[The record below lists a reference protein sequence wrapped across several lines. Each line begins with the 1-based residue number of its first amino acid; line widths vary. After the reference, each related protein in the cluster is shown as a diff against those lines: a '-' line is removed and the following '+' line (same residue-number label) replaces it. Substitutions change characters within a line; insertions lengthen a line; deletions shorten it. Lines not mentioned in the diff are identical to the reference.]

1 MRQIVLDTET
11 TGLEPALGH
20 RVIEIGCVEI
30 VNRRITEHRYQQ
42 YLNPQREI
50 DDGAVEVHG
59 ITLDD
64 LREKPQFGEVI
75 ADFIEFI
82 RGAELV
88 IHNADFDVGFL
99 DAELALVGSAWGN
112 IKDYCTVFDT
122 LQLAREVHPGQRN
135 SLDALCRRYEV
146 DNTHRGLHGA
156 LLDAELLAEVYL
168 AMTGGQA
175 SLALETAAAHDSPQR
190 QRHGEGGG
198 RAALAVIAP
207 TQAEL
212 AAHHATLRAIDQSSG
227 GNCVWS
233 RPGPQMS

>member
-122 LQLAREVHPGQRN
+122 LQLARR
-135 SLDALCRRYEV
+135 S
-146 DNTHRGLHGA
+146 
-156 LLDAELLAEVYL
+156 
-168 AMTGGQA
+168 A
-175 SLALETAAAHDSPQR
+175 SRS
-190 QRHGEGGG
+190 
-198 RAALAVIAP
+198 
-207 TQAEL
+207 TQQPRCL
-212 AAHHATLRAIDQSSG
+212 MSS
-227 GNCVWS
+227 V
-233 RPGPQMS
+233 

>member
-1 MRQIVLDTET
+1 MLDTET

-59 ITLDD
+59 ITLED

-112 IKDYCTVFDT
+112 IRDYCTVFDT

-135 SLDALCRRYEV
+135 SLD
-146 DNTHRGLHGA
+146 GL
-156 LLDAELLAEVYL
+156 
-168 AMTGGQA
+168 MS
-175 SLALETAAAHDSPQR
+175 SL
-190 QRHGEGGG
+190 
-198 RAALAVIAP
+198 
-207 TQAEL
+207 
-212 AAHHATLRAIDQSSG
+212 
-227 GNCVWS
+227 
-233 RPGPQMS
+233 